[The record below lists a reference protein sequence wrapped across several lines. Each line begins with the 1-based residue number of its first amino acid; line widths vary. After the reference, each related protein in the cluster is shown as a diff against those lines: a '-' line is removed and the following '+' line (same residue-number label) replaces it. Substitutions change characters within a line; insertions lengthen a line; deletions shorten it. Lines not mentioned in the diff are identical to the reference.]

1 MKVNQKELRLRL
13 IDLVAE
19 LNLLTR
25 LDPNLDKQL
34 MALEQEYSLYHGY
47 EHITQNYLKNSE
59 MVKELLTFA
68 KSEQNTKYKDLAR
81 KLGDKNDTL

>member
-1 MKVNQKELRLRL
+1 MKVNQRELRLRL

-25 LDPNLDKQL
+25 LDPNLDRQL
-34 MALEQEYSLYHGY
+34 MSLEQEYGLYHGY

-81 KLGDKNDTL
+81 KLGDKDDTL

>member
-1 MKVNQKELRLRL
+1 
-13 IDLVAE
+13 
-19 LNLLTR
+19 
-25 LDPNLDKQL
+25 
-34 MALEQEYSLYHGY
+34 
-47 EHITQNYLKNSE
+47 